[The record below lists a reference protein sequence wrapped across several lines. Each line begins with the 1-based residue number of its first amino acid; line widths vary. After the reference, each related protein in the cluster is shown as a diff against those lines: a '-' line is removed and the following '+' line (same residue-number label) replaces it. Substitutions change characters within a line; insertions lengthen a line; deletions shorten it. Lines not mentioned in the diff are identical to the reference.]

1 MRYFPCLSEVKIVRT
16 WAGFIDD
23 CIDLVPVISKVDEV
37 PGFILACGFTGHGF
51 GIGPA
56 AGYVLAQL
64 ACDEETVV
72 DLKELR
78 YDRFKAKL

>member
-1 MRYFPCLSEVKIVRT
+1 M
-16 WAGFIDD
+16 
-23 CIDLVPVISKVDEV
+23 
-37 PGFILACGFTGHGF
+37 
-51 GIGPA
+51 A